1 MADKKRT
8 PVKSTGKKDATNKPM
23 SKKKKKRVAIIAA
36 EVAVII
42 IALIV
47 AAILII
53 SDKLNTVKGVGD
65 DGSVIADKV
74 DKDEIVINPDLQ
86 DDNMKGYWTLA
97 AFGVDSRTGMLGKG
111 TLSDTIIIV
120 SINKE
125 TSEVKMAS
133 VYRDTY
139 LDIGGGTYRKANAA
153 YSAGGPQQAIDMLN
167 KNLDLNITEFATVNW
182 NVLVEIIDKLG
193 GIEVEVADKEA
204 TAVNKYLQE
213 TANSAGVK
221 ANYLSG
227 GGTLTLDGAQAVTYC
242 RIRKGVGDD
251 FKRTER
257 MRTVLELVFEKVKTM
272 SFSEVKDLIDL
283 LTPQVRTNLKTND
296 ILALGIRLPNF
307 NITGSVSWPY
317 DVTTGLIG
325 GVSYVL
331 PADLAANAT
340 QLHQEMFMQE
350 DYVPSDS
357 LYATSNEIA
366 ARIQAARDN
375 HEIEDEKKVESSS
388 KDSEK
393 DSDDSSSKSSSST
406 SDSKNTDKDDS
417 KSSSSGNNVDKDT
430 NSSDSS
436 SDKSTDKS
444 DQSDKSSSSENT
456 DDTGNADTDTET
468 DTSTDTDTSGEDTTT
483 DTDAS
488 DDKDDSS
495 EADTPDV
502 PEDSEDSDPDVPTDG
517 ETTDSEEAA

>member
-1 MADKKRT
+1 MRDVKDKK
-8 PVKSTGKKDATNKPM
+8 SFTGTAVGQKITAFGEWFKGLTKWKKITM
-23 SKKKKKRVAIIAA
+23 
-36 EVAVII
+36 
-42 IALIV
+42 IV
-47 AAILII
+47 AAVLILALLVTGIGAYAFMNGI
-53 SDKLNTVKGVGD
+53 LGNMFAETPEDYDLSLVDV
-65 DGSVIADKV
+65 DGY
-74 DKDEIVINPDLQ
+74 INIL
-86 DDNMKGYWTLA
+86 LL
-97 AFGVDSRTGMLGKG
+97 GVDARDMSNIDGNRTDAIMV
-111 TLSDTIIIV
+111 V
-120 SINKE
+120 SINKD
-125 TSEVKMAS
+125 TNEVKIAS
-133 VYRDTY
+133 VYRDTFLKMGDTETY
-139 LDIGGGTYRKANAA
+139 DKITHAFVYGGAEMTMKTLN
-153 YSAGGPQQAIDMLN
+153 QAM
-167 KNLDLNITEFATVNW
+167 DLNISNYVIINFKVVADIVNA
-182 NVLVEIIDKLG
+182 VG
-193 GIEVEVADKEA
+193 GIEVDVEEYEIQQL
-204 TAVNKYLQE
+204 NKYTKQ
-213 TANSAGVK
+213 TANNIGQEEYQLVEEPGLQTLEGV
-221 ANYLSG
+221 
-227 GGTLTLDGAQAVTYC
+227 QAVSYG

-456 DDTGNADTDTET
+456 DDTGSADTDTET

>member
-8 PVKSTGKKDATNKPM
+8 PVKSTGKKDAANKPM

-74 DKDEIVINPDLQ
+74 DKGEIVINPDLQ

-257 MRTVLELVFEKVKTM
+257 QRTIIEAMLTKAKKT
-272 SFSEVKDLIDL
+272 DL
-283 LTPQVRTNLKTND
+283 LTLTSIANDCFGNCATNVSLNQ
-296 ILALGIRLPNF
+296 ILELLGKASKYEIIETSSFPKETKG
-307 NITGSVSWPY
+307 IKV
-317 DVTTGLIG
+317 G
-325 GVSYVL
+325 GGDYLVPSGSYV
-331 PADLAANAT
+331 DEVVN
-340 QLHQEMFMQE
+340 LHTFLYGDSET
-350 DYVPSDS
+350 YVPSDTVKS
-357 LYATSNEIA
+357 IGA
-366 ARIQAARDN
+366 
-375 HEIEDEKKVESSS
+375 KV
-388 KDSEK
+388 
-393 DSDDSSSKSSSST
+393 
-406 SDSKNTDKDDS
+406 
-417 KSSSSGNNVDKDT
+417 
-430 NSSDSS
+430 
-436 SDKSTDKS
+436 
-444 DQSDKSSSSENT
+444 
-456 DDTGNADTDTET
+456 
-468 DTSTDTDTSGEDTTT
+468 
-483 DTDAS
+483 DAH
-488 DDKDDSS
+488 
-495 EADTPDV
+495 
-502 PEDSEDSDPDVPTDG
+502 
-517 ETTDSEEAA
+517 